1 MLESFYTGICLAQT
15 TFSKVHVKGHKNWRN
30 LHRQFDA
37 MYVVNI
43 KSTVKISSTFEAF
56 LENMKFTGH
65 PVFEAAGVNAVLKCM
80 HEVGFRIL
88 RQCIKAIQA
97 T

>member
-1 MLESFYTGICLAQT
+1 MFELFGLQQLCFLQGLVFAQHGAIIRSAMAAFEPSGIAFEPT
-15 TFSKVHVKGHKNWRN
+15 
-30 LHRQFDA
+30 A
-37 MYVVNI
+37 AA
-43 KSTVKISSTFEAF
+43 FEAAWA
-56 LENMKFTGH
+56 
-65 PVFEAAGVNAVLKCM
+65 VFEAAGVNAVLKCM